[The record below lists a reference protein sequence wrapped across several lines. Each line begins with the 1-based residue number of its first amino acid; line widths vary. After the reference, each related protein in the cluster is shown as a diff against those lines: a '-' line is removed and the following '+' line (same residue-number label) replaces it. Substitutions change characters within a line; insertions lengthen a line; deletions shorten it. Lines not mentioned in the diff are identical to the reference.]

1 MKFLFLSHRG
11 HREKEKNL
19 YKTSVF
25 SVAIKKLTALV
36 KIRIVL
42 LSTLS
47 AVTGFVLVDGFQLK
61 LILFIVGLFFLAAGS
76 AAMNQCQERHL
87 DRLMDRT
94 KHRPLPSGQLKPKT
108 GLMISLFL
116 IAFGLL
122 VLFSGF
128 GAAAFVLGVF
138 TVIFY
143 NGIYTYLK
151 RVTAFA
157 SVPGALIG
165 ALPPAIGWAAG
176 GGALVSPTL
185 LGLMLFFYLWQ
196 VPHFWLLLGTHS
208 RDYVKAGFPSLSQV
222 FNRCQLARITF
233 TWVLATA
240 CAVMLFPLLGMFN
253 HSISVVFLAAA
264 AVWLG
269 WHALPLVKR
278 RLSLSIEPVFRK
290 AFRDINIFALL
301 IMVILIIDHGV

>member
-1 MKFLFLSHRG
+1 MKLLI
-11 HREKEKNL
+11 E
-19 YKTSVF
+19 
-25 SVAIKKLTALV
+25 LTALI

-47 AVTGFVLVDGFQLK
+47 AVTGFVLADGFQLR
-61 LILFIVGLFFLAAGS
+61 LVFFTAGIFSLAAGS
-76 AAMNQCQERHL
+76 AALNQYQERHL

-94 KHRPLPSGQLKPKT
+94 KHRPLPAGQLTPIT
-108 GLMISLFL
+108 GLTVSLVL
-116 IAFGLL
+116 IVIGLL
-122 VLFSGF
+122 VLVKGF
-128 GAAAFVLGVF
+128 GVFAFLLGVF

-157 SVPGALIG
+157 AVPGALIG
-165 ALPPAIGWAAG
+165 ALPPAIGWIAG
-176 GGALVSPTL
+176 GGGITSPTS

-208 RDYVKAGFPSLSQV
+208 RDYMKAGFPSLSHV
-222 FNRCQLARITF
+222 FTSCQLGRITF
-233 TWVLATA
+233 TWMLAAA

-253 HSISVVFLAAA
+253 HSISLVFLAS
-264 AVWLG
+264 VTIWLG
-269 WHALPLVKR
+269 LHALPLVKR
-278 RLSLSIEPVFRK
+278 RLALSIEPVFRR

-301 IMVILIIDHGV
+301 VMVILIIDRGV

>member
-1 MKFLFLSHRG
+1 MKLFI
-11 HREKEKNL
+11 E
-19 YKTSVF
+19 
-25 SVAIKKLTALV
+25 LTALV

-47 AVTGFVLVDGFQLK
+47 AVTGFVLADGFQLK
-61 LILFIVGLFFLAAGS
+61 LVLFIVGIFSLAAGS
-76 AAMNQCQERHL
+76 AALNQYQERHL

-94 KHRPLPSGQLKPKT
+94 KDRPLPAGQLTPKT
-108 GLMISLFL
+108 GLTISLAL
-116 IAFGLL
+116 IAIGLL
-122 VLFSGF
+122 VLVKGF
-128 GAAAFVLGVF
+128 GVLASMLGVF

-157 SVPGALIG
+157 AVPGALIG

-176 GGALVSPTL
+176 GGAIASPTL

-208 RDYVKAGFPSLSQV
+208 RDYVKAGFPSLSHV
-222 FNRCQLARITF
+222 FTSCQLGRITF
-233 TWVLATA
+233 TWVLATG

-253 HSISVVFLAAA
+253 HSISLVFLV
-264 AVWLG
+264 AVTIWLG
-269 WHALPLVKR
+269 LQALPLVKKR
-278 RLSLSIEPVFRK
+278 FALSIEPVFLR
-290 AFRDINIFALL
+290 AFRDINIFVLL

>member
-1 MKFLFLSHRG
+1 MKLLI
-11 HREKEKNL
+11 E
-19 YKTSVF
+19 
-25 SVAIKKLTALV
+25 LTALI

-47 AVTGFVLVDGFQLK
+47 AVTGFVLADGFRLK
-61 LILFIVGLFFLAAGS
+61 LVFFTAGIFSLAAGS
-76 AAMNQCQERHL
+76 AALNQYQERHL

-94 KHRPLPSGQLKPKT
+94 KHRPLPAGQLTPIT
-108 GLMISLFL
+108 GLTISLVL
-116 IAFGLL
+116 IAIGLL
-122 VLFSGF
+122 VLVTGF
-128 GAAAFVLGVF
+128 GVLAFLLGVF

-157 SVPGALIG
+157 AVPGALIG
-165 ALPPAIGWAAG
+165 ALPPAIGWIAG
-176 GGALVSPTL
+176 GGGIASPTS

-208 RDYVKAGFPSLSQV
+208 RDYVKAGFPSLSHV
-222 FNRCQLARITF
+222 FTTCQLGRITF
-233 TWVLATA
+233 TWMLAAA

-253 HSISVVFLAAA
+253 HSISPVFL
-264 AVWLG
+264 VIVTIWLG
-269 WHALPLVKR
+269 LHALPLVKR
-278 RLSLSIEPVFRK
+278 RFALPVEPVFRR

>member
-1 MKFLFLSHRG
+1 MKLLI
-11 HREKEKNL
+11 EL
-19 YKTSVF
+19 
-25 SVAIKKLTALV
+25 AALI

-47 AVTGFVLVDGFQLK
+47 AVTGFVLADGFQLN
-61 LILFIVGLFFLAAGS
+61 LVLFIVGIFSLAAGS
-76 AAMNQCQERHL
+76 AALNQYQERHL

-94 KHRPLPSGQLKPKT
+94 KHRPLPAGQLTPKI
-108 GLMISLFL
+108 GLTISLVL
-116 IAFGLL
+116 ITIGLL
-122 VLFSGF
+122 VLIKGF
-128 GAAAFVLGVF
+128 GVLAFLLGVF

-143 NGIYTYLK
+143 NSIYTYLK

-157 SVPGALIG
+157 AVPGALIG

-176 GGALVSPTL
+176 GGAIASPTL

-208 RDYVKAGFPSLSQV
+208 RDYVKAGFPSLTNIFTTSQ
-222 FNRCQLARITF
+222 LGRITF
-233 TWVLATA
+233 TWVLATG

-253 HSISVVFLAAA
+253 HSISLVFLV
-264 AVWLG
+264 AVTIWLG
-269 WHALPLVKR
+269 LHALPLVKR
-278 RLSLSIEPVFRK
+278 RFALSIEPVFRR

-301 IMVILIIDHGV
+301 IMIILIIDHGI

>member
-1 MKFLFLSHRG
+1 MKRLI
-11 HREKEKNL
+11 E
-19 YKTSVF
+19 
-25 SVAIKKLTALV
+25 LTALI

-47 AVTGFVLVDGFQLK
+47 AVTGYVLADGFQLK
-61 LILFIVGLFFLAAGS
+61 LVLFIVGIFSLAAGS
-76 AAMNQCQERHL
+76 AALNQYQERHL

-94 KHRPLPSGQLKPKT
+94 KHRPLPAGQLTPKT
-108 GLMISLFL
+108 GLTISLVL
-116 IAFGLL
+116 IFIGLL
-122 VLFSGF
+122 VLIKSFSVL
-128 GAAAFVLGVF
+128 AFLLGVV

-157 SVPGALIG
+157 AVPGAFIG
-165 ALPPAIGWAAG
+165 ALPPAIGWVAN
-176 GGALVSPTL
+176 GGAIASPTL

-208 RDYVKAGFPSLSQV
+208 RDYVKAGFPSLSHV
-222 FNRCQLARITF
+222 FTTCQLGRITF
-233 TWVLATA
+233 TWVLAAA

-253 HSISVVFLAAA
+253 HSISLVFLV
-264 AVWLG
+264 AVTIWLG
-269 WHALPLVKR
+269 LHALPLVKR
-278 RLSLSIEPVFRK
+278 RFALSVEPVFRR

>member
-1 MKFLFLSHRG
+1 MKLLI
-11 HREKEKNL
+11 E
-19 YKTSVF
+19 
-25 SVAIKKLTALV
+25 LTALV
-36 KIRIVL
+36 KFRIVL

-47 AVTGFVLVDGFQLK
+47 AVTGFVLADGFQLK
-61 LILFIVGLFFLAAGS
+61 LVLFVAGIFSLAAGS
-76 AAMNQCQERHL
+76 AALNQYQERHL

-94 KHRPLPSGQLKPKT
+94 KHRPLPAGQLTPKT
-108 GLMISLFL
+108 GLSISLVL
-116 IAFGLL
+116 IAIGLL
-122 VLFSGF
+122 VLVNGF
-128 GAAAFVLGVF
+128 GVFALLLGVF

-157 SVPGALIG
+157 AVPGALIG
-165 ALPPAIGWAAG
+165 ALPPAIGWAAS
-176 GGALVSPTL
+176 GGAIVSPTL

-208 RDYVKAGFPSLSQV
+208 RDYMKAGFPSLSNV
-222 FNRCQLARITF
+222 FTTCQLGRITF
-233 TWVLATA
+233 TWVLAAA

-253 HSISVVFLAAA
+253 HSISLVFLTS
-264 AVWLG
+264 VTIWLG
-269 WHALPLVKR
+269 LHALPLVKR
-278 RLSLSIEPVFRK
+278 RFSLSVEPVFRR

>member
-1 MKFLFLSHRG
+1 MKLLI
-11 HREKEKNL
+11 EL
-19 YKTSVF
+19 
-25 SVAIKKLTALV
+25 AALV

-47 AVTGFVLVDGFQLK
+47 AVTGFILVSDGFQLN
-61 LILFIVGLFFLAAGS
+61 LALFIIGLFSLAAGS
-76 AAMNQCQERHL
+76 AALNQYQERHL

-94 KHRPLPSGQLKPKT
+94 KHRPLAAGQLTPKT
-108 GLMISLFL
+108 GLTISLVL
-116 IAFGLL
+116 IAIGLL
-122 VLFSGF
+122 VLISGF
-128 GAAAFVLGVF
+128 GVLAFLMGVF

-157 SVPGALIG
+157 AGPGALIG

-176 GGALVSPTL
+176 GGAIASPTL

-208 RDYVKAGFPSLSQV
+208 RDYVKAGFPSLSNV
-222 FNRCQLARITF
+222 FTTCQLGRITF

-253 HSISVVFLAAA
+253 HSISLVFLV
-264 AVWLG
+264 AVTIWLG
-269 WHALPLVKR
+269 LHALPLVKR
-278 RLSLSIEPVFRK
+278 QLSLSIEPVFRR

-301 IMVILIIDHGV
+301 IMVILIIDHGI